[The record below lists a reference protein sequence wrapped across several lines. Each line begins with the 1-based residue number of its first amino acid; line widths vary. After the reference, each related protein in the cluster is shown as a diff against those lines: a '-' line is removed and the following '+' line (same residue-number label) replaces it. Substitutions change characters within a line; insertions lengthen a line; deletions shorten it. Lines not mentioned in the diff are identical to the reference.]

1 MPIQKV
7 YGTFIYILDIYSLQY
22 RIVKTA
28 LMGKTGTTTLQ
39 RP

>member
-7 YGTFIYILDIYSLQY
+7 YRTLIYILDIYSLQY

-28 LMGKTGTTTLQ
+28 LIDKTDMAALQ
-39 RP
+39 CL